1 VHTLVHALAIH
12 ILLAL
17 GTQKPNTPL
26 GEFQDSLNDVMH
38 EENSPNKDFDVL
50 IRISNIGLLPRNIR
64 KHVFKEKLL
73 WKKMA

>member
-1 VHTLVHALAIH
+1 
-12 ILLAL
+12 
-17 GTQKPNTPL
+17 
-26 GEFQDSLNDVMH
+26 MH
-38 EENSPNKDFDVL
+38 EENSPNKDFDAL